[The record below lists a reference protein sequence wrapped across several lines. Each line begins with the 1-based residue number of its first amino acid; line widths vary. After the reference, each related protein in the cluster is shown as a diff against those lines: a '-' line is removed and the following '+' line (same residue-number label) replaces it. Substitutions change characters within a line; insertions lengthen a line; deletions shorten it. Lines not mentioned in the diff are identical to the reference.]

1 MSSPQ
6 ILLSRRALLQLKP
19 KYPKHFTK
27 PKSTKKAD
35 TKETPWPFYMQVAGY
50 TAAAAAVPYTIG
62 VIIKE
67 SRDVREY
74 LEGDYMDD
82 KTDDTI
88 GRKVVG
94 FVRWFWGEEDDIPY
108 VEYLERHDTTSATAT
123 SKNNN
128 ESSTIAYSLD
138 NEEKQFSRR
147 NQDRIEKDVNS
158 NIKVLVE
165 SEGMM
170 KDDVFKG
177 NEPLENQ
184 LLHSYANDDHDQLD
198 HLEELYV
205 SIQDDVDEV
214 GAAEGGGMLTNS
226 SLEDIPF
233 HEQVSTAKEIGNM
246 STIYAMWNYFP
257 PQGGGN
263 SKASSSTE
271 SSSSSSSSSSSAS
284 TIPSFDSTM
293 IRIEELQYN
302 MAELQKSMAD
312 PMCTRDRD
320 DMDREMREMRSEVG
334 SLKRQKRMAKLK
346 KLISF

>member
-1 MSSPQ
+1 
-6 ILLSRRALLQLKP
+6 
-19 KYPKHFTK
+19 
-27 PKSTKKAD
+27 
-35 TKETPWPFYMQVAGY
+35 MQVAGY

-74 LEGDYMDD
+74 LEGDYTNMDGD
-82 KTDDTI
+82 SDDTI

-94 FVRWFWGEEDDIPY
+94 LVRWFWGEEDDIPY
-108 VEYLERHDTTSATAT
+108 VEYLERYDTKSTSSST
-123 SKNNN
+123 SSSSNDN
-128 ESSTIAYSLD
+128 ESGTIAYSLD
-138 NEEKQFSRR
+138 NEEKQLSRR

-158 NIKVLVE
+158 NIKVMVE

-170 KDDVFKG
+170 KDDIFKG
-177 NEPLENQ
+177 NEPLDNQ
-184 LLHSYANDDHDQLD
+184 LLKSYANNDHDQLD

-205 SIQDDVDEV
+205 SIQDDDDVDDIDEAGV
-214 GAAEGGGMLTNS
+214 EAVEGGGMVSNS
-226 SLEDIPF
+226 SLEDISF

-257 PQGGGN
+257 SQNGGTKN
-263 SKASSSTE
+263 ASSSME
-271 SSSSSSSSSSSAS
+271 SSSSSSSSLSSAS
-284 TIPSFDSTM
+284 TTPSFDSTM